1 MSTNE
6 ANIKITVDDSD
17 LVTTDNRLERVEDG
31 LQGVAR
37 GGRQAN
43 ASLQGVGKAALGAV
57 GGLVSMELAK
67 RALTGAINGL
77 RASIQA
83 FADTNERGQ
92 QTVDEITASF
102 TSMKAALGQAMIGG
116 ENAEQVVDSLN
127 ETFDVLRQY
136 IDDNSEAIA
145 ELTVDS
151 LEVFATTVESTIVL
165 VDDLRVIFAGLNEVL
180 NDSESALGK
189 VIGVLQRAESTLNM
203 TGRAFE
209 FLRDRAEEALPPIE
223 AGESRFMHVEAA
235 ADNASASILAY
246 ASSLVEAARI
256 SSQVFG
262 SASNIG
268 VPEPPRRSRGR
279 RDDEGSNQQQLL
291 VQRREFNNNMAALF
305 AELEVQRQ
313 ASKNLTAQNQ
323 LDQQAKEIDAK
334 KQFLLQ
340 MATMEDEALAAR
352 LAAQQQQAQELN
364 ALREKQT
371 AVATSAA
378 TSLQKTLL
386 AVSAGTAKERKA
398 ALKKALGQELVQRG
412 GALVAQGIGNLI
424 ALNPKG
430 AFEIAGGASMV
441 AAGAKL
447 AGGGGGGRGG
457 SPASNTT
464 PPAAT
469 SNTTNVTYNQTT
481 QFGFVGDRRAATR
494 EIEEINRRSVDRGL

>member
-1 MSTNE
+1 
-6 ANIKITVDDSD
+6 
-17 LVTTDNRLERVEDG
+17 
-31 LQGVAR
+31 
-37 GGRQAN
+37 
-43 ASLQGVGKAALGAV
+43 
-57 GGLVSMELAK
+57 
-67 RALTGAINGL
+67 
-77 RASIQA
+77 
-83 FADTNERGQ
+83 
-92 QTVDEITASF
+92 
-102 TSMKAALGQAMIGG
+102 
-116 ENAEQVVDSLN
+116 
-127 ETFDVLRQY
+127 
-136 IDDNSEAIA
+136 
-145 ELTVDS
+145 
-151 LEVFATTVESTIVL
+151 
-165 VDDLRVIFAGLNEVL
+165 
-180 NDSESALGK
+180 
-189 VIGVLQRAESTLNM
+189 
-203 TGRAFE
+203 
-209 FLRDRAEEALPPIE
+209 
-223 AGESRFMHVEAA
+223 
-235 ADNASASILAY
+235 
-246 ASSLVEAARI
+246 
-256 SSQVFG
+256 
-262 SASNIG
+262 
-268 VPEPPRRSRGR
+268 
-279 RDDEGSNQQQLL
+279 
-291 VQRREFNNNMAALF
+291 F
-305 AELEVQRQ
+305 AELEAQRQ

-447 AGGGGGGRGG
+447 AGGGGGRGG